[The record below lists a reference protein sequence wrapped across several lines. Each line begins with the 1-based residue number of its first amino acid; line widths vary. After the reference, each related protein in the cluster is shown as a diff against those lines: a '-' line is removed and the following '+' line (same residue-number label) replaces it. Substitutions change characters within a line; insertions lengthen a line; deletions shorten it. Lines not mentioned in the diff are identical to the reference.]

1 MRSMEPRNRRLLLTE
16 EEKKEIAAQV
26 AKECGRLIP
35 TDDPLFDLVVLNERV
50 LRRTVEKVGDQFS
63 SSLAGELD
71 RVLSAH
77 LDRVQEKLSC
87 RRRRKDSRDWRIYT
101 ASPRRN
107 SIVVPSSGCGRFGVS
122 GIFAMVVASGL
133 VRWPF

>member
-1 MRSMEPRNRRLLLTE
+1 MPSNEPRNRRLLLTE

-77 LDRVQEKLSC
+77 LDQMHEKLSADVDEKVRGFAGLYAVAETRLD
-87 RRRRKDSRDWRIYT
+87 RRAQLWLWALAAI
-101 ASPRRN
+101 
-107 SIVVPSSGCGRFGVS
+107 
-122 GIFAMVVASGL
+122 GIFAMVLVSGL

>member
-1 MRSMEPRNRRLLLTE
+1 MRSMELRNRRLLLTE

-50 LRRTVEKVGDQFS
+50 LRRTAEKVGDRLT

-77 LDRVQEKLSC
+77 LDQVRVRSC
-87 RRRRKDSRDWRIYT
+87 LPTSTRRS
-101 ASPRRN
+101 A
-107 SIVVPSSGCGRFGVS
+107 
-122 GIFAMVVASGL
+122 GL
-133 VRWPF
+133 

>member
-1 MRSMEPRNRRLLLTE
+1 MEPRNRLLLLTE

-71 RVLSAH
+71 RVISAH
-77 LDRVQEKLSC
+77 LDRMQERLSADVDEKV
-87 RRRRKDSRDWRIYT
+87 RGFAGLYGD
-101 ASPRRN
+101 A
-107 SIVVPSSGCGRFGVS
+107 GCKGRFAPADKG
-122 GIFAMVVASGL
+122 
-133 VRWPF
+133 